1 MSAGKK
7 IYQGIGIVVGA
18 SSFIGVFVLGYSA
31 GRASTG
37 EFRIDV
43 EKAAK
48 RRIREAADKVV
59 KEQMEQRRMD
69 RIFKN
74 ITESSTTSE

>member
-7 IYQGIGIVVGA
+7 IYQGVGIVVGA
-18 SSFIGVFVLGYSA
+18 SSFIGVFVLGYNA
-31 GRASTG
+31 GRASAG

-48 RRIREAADKVV
+48 RRIREAADRVV
-59 KEQMEQRRMD
+59 KEQMDQRRTD

-74 ITESSTTSE
+74 ITETSTTSE